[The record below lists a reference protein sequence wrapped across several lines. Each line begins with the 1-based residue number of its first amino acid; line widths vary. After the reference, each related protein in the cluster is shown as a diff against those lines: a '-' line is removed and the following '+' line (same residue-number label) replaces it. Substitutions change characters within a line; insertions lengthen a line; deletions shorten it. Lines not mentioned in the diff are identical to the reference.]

1 MKKSILAGLLS
12 TSLLLAACGDTE
24 QAPEEEAAN
33 EETTEQ
39 TTEDTG
45 TEEEEEV
52 DETSEDT
59 SEEAEDDTEEEAGEE
74 AGATIKTSYTAPHGD
89 QAFASTFVVMDGD
102 TITHAMIDEYQFME
116 DGEVEGVPN
125 SDAAFGD
132 GSAEGQ
138 TLISKLNN
146 DEQYSEMMSEAGSTV
161 SYADNLMAITD
172 FVEGQTVSEIEDA
185 IAELDGQSEDDEV
198 ADVVS
203 GATLVDTGGY
213 LQAIVD
219 TANEGFE
226 YVGVEDADFENAEL
240 SYSLQAPHG
249 DQAFAP
255 VAVLH
260 DGDTVLAAAMDEFQ
274 YVDPAEFE
282 GVPNSDATFGE
293 AYNEDVVLASKMEND
308 DAYSS
313 MMEQA
318 DATNTYAE
326 NMQAIIDHAE
336 GATIQEIQSTIDE
349 LNGLGEDDEI
359 ADVVS
364 GATFVDTAGYL
375 QAIVDTLDN

>member
-1 MKKSILAGLLS
+1 MKKSMLAGLLS

-24 QAPEEEAAN
+24 QAPEEEATN

-39 TTEDTG
+39 TAEDTG
-45 TEEEEEV
+45 TEEEV

-59 SEEAEDDTEEEAGEE
+59 GEETEEEASEE
-74 AGATIKTSYTAPHGD
+74 AGATIKASYTAPHGE

-161 SYADNLMAITD
+161 SYADNLSAITD
-172 FVEGQTVSEIEDA
+172 FVEGQTVSEVEDA

-274 YVDPAEFE
+274 YVDSAEFE

-318 DATNTYAE
+318 DATNTYGE

-336 GATIQEIQSTIDE
+336 GATIEEIQSTIDE

-375 QAIVDTLDN
+375 QAIVDTVDN